1 MSNRK
6 LIRLN
11 PSELKERLP
20 SARSSARRKP
30 APPEQTIAE
39 TFYYLKQMNART
51 RMVVVL
57 LDGEELHGVIEWYDR
72 ACIKVNRDDGPNLLV
87 MKHQIKYMFKAEEL
101 REQAREG
108 AYAEPEFE
116 RA

>member
-6 LIRLN
+6 LIRPNL
-11 PSELKERLP
+11 SELKEKLP
-20 SARSSARRKP
+20 TARSARRKP
-30 APPEQTIAE
+30 APPEQTNAE

-72 ACIKVNRDDGPNLLV
+72 ACIKVNRDDAPNLLV
-87 MKHQIKYMFKAEEL
+87 MKHQIKYMFKADEL
-101 REQAREG
+101 REQTKEG
-108 AYAEPEFE
+108 AFAEAEFE